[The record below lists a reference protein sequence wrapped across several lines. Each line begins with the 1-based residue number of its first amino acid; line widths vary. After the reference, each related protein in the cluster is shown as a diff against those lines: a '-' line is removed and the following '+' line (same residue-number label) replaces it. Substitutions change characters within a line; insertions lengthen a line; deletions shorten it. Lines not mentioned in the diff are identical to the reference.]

1 MIQQQRQA
9 QRRRRSVVHYA
20 VGLALSLLVSAL
32 LPTGA
37 EAAQRVYPLVF
48 ELAPFGNEARTS
60 LWVENTGQEP
70 ISVEI
75 VVNAVSMTEDGIE
88 SWTPADDVFL
98 IFPPL
103 AVVQPGGT
111 QKIAVQYVGDPDIS
125 ASQAYRVSVRQV
137 PVDLAGSGT
146 VGVAVAVN
154 FNTLA
159 NVVPAGATAQVQSRS
174 LTPQAQEG
182 VWEIV
187 LENTGRRFAR
197 FSETEWRFQDAAG
210 QTRVIAGNDMK
221 GMTEGSGS
229 NFLLPTSIRRLRIP
243 ALEGFDPATT
253 KISVSVTAE

>member
-1 MIQQQRQA
+1 MQQRPSLPRHRPTFFRA
-9 QRRRRSVVHYA
+9 L
-20 VGLALSLLVSAL
+20 GLALGLLVLAL
-32 LPTGA
+32 APSGT

-48 ELAPFGNEARTS
+48 ELAPFGKDAQTS
-60 LWVENTGQEP
+60 LWIENTGQQP
-70 ISVEI
+70 ISVEV
-75 VVNAVSMTEDGIE
+75 VVNAVSMTEDGTE
-88 SWTPADDVFL
+88 SWTPAEESFL

-137 PVDLAGSGT
+137 PVDLTGSGR

-159 NVVPAGATAQVQSRS
+159 NVVPAGVTARVQPRS
-174 LTPQAQEG
+174 LTPQSQDS

-197 FSETEWRFQDAAG
+197 FSEMEWRFQDAAG
-210 QTRVIAGNDMK
+210 QTKVIAGNDLK
-221 GMTEGSGS
+221 GMTEGSGG
-229 NFLLPTSIRRLRIP
+229 NFVLPASIRRLRIP

-253 KISVSVTAE
+253 KVSVSVTAE